1 MFGVGLPGDHIH
13 APNERVVLAQLFKG
27 MQVVGRLW
35 QRYGELGVAGLKEQ
49 PDGAAAKA
57 PS

>member
-35 QRYGELGVAGLKEQ
+35 QLYGELGKAGLTHQ
-49 PDGAAAKA
+49 PEGVA
-57 PS
+57 PNAPH